1 MSSLDPLSPQPG
13 AVPSLAGPLR
23 RITLCTANPDACR
36 RFYAGVLGMSE
47 AASGSS
53 PSRQAAQ
60 RVLWGLESQVEWG
73 ELLFRR
79 PSVPQAPS
87 LRILV
92 MDRPYPQIR
101 PGMDALI
108 DGGLSV
114 GFPVR
119 DMAKLIEYA
128 DRLGFKT
135 TNGITHL
142 AMKRNDGSAYEAL
155 ECHFRAPDAVYGLG
169 VGRPADLAP
178 VGPIP
183 QDQNIGG
190 PAYAGQVAN
199 HADKTLAFYTQVLGW
214 MVRRDVTVSS
224 SGPAGGLGL
233 KAGTPMRFIQIFE
246 PTSTTAYAIF
256 LDFAD
261 LGRSPPVN
269 ARPPNLGATIWTFQ
283 VSDLA
288 EAERRAKA
296 IGHQALSEVQIV
308 KDDDLGDCRGLAFV
322 TANGFMVELL
332 QSLT

>member
-1 MSSLDPLSPQPG
+1 
-13 AVPSLAGPLR
+13 
-23 RITLCTANPDACR
+23 
-36 RFYAGVLGMSE
+36 MSE
-47 AASGSS
+47 AASGSN
-53 PSRQAAQ
+53 PYRQTAQ
-60 RVLWGLESQVEWG
+60 RALWGLESQVEWG

-79 PSVPQAPS
+79 PNVPQAPS

-101 PGMDALI
+101 PNMNALI

-119 DMAKLIEYA
+119 DMAALIEYA
-128 DRLGFKT
+128 DRHGFKT

-142 AMKRNDGSAYEAL
+142 AMKRADGSPYEAL
-155 ECHFRAPDAVYGLG
+155 ECHFRAPDSVYGLG

-183 QDQNIGG
+183 HDQNVGG

-214 MVRRDVTVSS
+214 MVRRDVTLNS

-233 KAGTPMRFIQIFE
+233 KAGTQMRFIQIFE

-261 LGRSPPVN
+261 MGLPSPVQS
-269 ARPPNLGATIWTFQ
+269 RPPNLGTTIWTFQ
-283 VSDLA
+283 VNELA
-288 EAERRAKA
+288 EAERRAKT
-296 IGHQALSEVQIV
+296 IGHLPVSEAQIV
-308 KDDDLGDCRGLAFV
+308 DDTDLGKCRGLSFV

-332 QSLT
+332 QTIT

>member
-1 MSSLDPLSPQPG
+1 
-13 AVPSLAGPLR
+13 
-23 RITLCTANPDACR
+23 
-36 RFYAGVLGMSE
+36 MSE
-47 AASGSS
+47 LASGSS

-60 RVLWGLESQVEWG
+60 RALWGLESRIEWG

-79 PSVPQAPS
+79 PNVPQAPS
-87 LRILV
+87 LRILA
-92 MDRPYPQIR
+92 MDRSYPQIR

-128 DRLGFKT
+128 DRQGFQT

-142 AMKRNDGSAYEAL
+142 AMTRADGSPYEAL

-169 VGRPADLAP
+169 VGRPPDLAP

-183 QDQNIGG
+183 NDQNIGG

-214 MVRRDVTVSS
+214 VVRRDVTLNS

-233 KAGTPMRFIQIFE
+233 KAGTRMRFIQIFE

-261 LGRSPPVN
+261 LGRPPPVDP
-269 ARPPNLGATIWTFQ
+269 RPPYLGATIWTFQ
-283 VSDLA
+283 VSDLS

-296 IGHQALSEVQIV
+296 NGHQPVSDVRYV

-332 QSLT
+332 QTIT